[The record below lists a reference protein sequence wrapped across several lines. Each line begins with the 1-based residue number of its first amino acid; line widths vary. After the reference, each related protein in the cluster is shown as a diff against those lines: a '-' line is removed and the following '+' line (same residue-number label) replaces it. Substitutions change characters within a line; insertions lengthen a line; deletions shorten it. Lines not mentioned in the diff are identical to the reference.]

1 MDTTQYTPSALSLE
15 ERVLLYHFLET
26 AVEQYTELA
35 KTGRDPLITFAEH
48 ILCAEGAEEMIAKLY
63 GSVSY
68 KGRSLDINQTTMG
81 DLHQIIAII
90 RMAIDYNLPNIYSIT
105 THKE

>member
-15 ERVLLYHFLET
+15 ERVSLYHFLES
-26 AVEQYTELA
+26 AVEQYAGLA

-68 KGRSLDINQTTMG
+68 KGRQLDIDKTTMG
-81 DLHQIIAII
+81 DLHHIIAII